1 MDLTNREKRVLEAVT
16 MHPRKGGS
24 SRKDFCSYIAGATGF
39 ATSTSRDTL
48 SSLKR
53 KGALVG
59 RAGQY
64 YTLDSRYAQLKGL
77 VPLRFFG
84 PGHESASQHVTG
96 GSEPEENGVEA
107 PEEEEEEVEEQEEE
121 EVEEQEEEEF
131 ENPAITASN
140 IDLKRACRYLLKV
153 MRKHNIQSVT
163 LQKDGEIAV
172 GQLWVEEH
180 NLSLGK

>member
-1 MDLTNREKRVLEAVT
+1 MDLTKREKIVLEAVT
-16 MHPRKGGS
+16 MHANKGGS

-39 ATSTSRDTL
+39 AASTSRDTL

-59 RAGQY
+59 KAGQY
-64 YTLDSRYAQLKGL
+64 YTLDSKYARYQGL
-77 VPLRFFG
+77 VTFD
-84 PGHESASQHVTG
+84 
-96 GSEPEENGVEA
+96 SEPEENGVEA
-107 PEEEEEEVEEQEEE
+107 PVEEEEAEEEAEE
-121 EVEEQEEEEF
+121 EVAF

-140 IDLKRACRYLLKV
+140 LDLKRACRFLLKV
-153 MRKHNIQSVT
+153 MRKHNIESVT
-163 LQKDGEIAV
+163 LQKDGEITV